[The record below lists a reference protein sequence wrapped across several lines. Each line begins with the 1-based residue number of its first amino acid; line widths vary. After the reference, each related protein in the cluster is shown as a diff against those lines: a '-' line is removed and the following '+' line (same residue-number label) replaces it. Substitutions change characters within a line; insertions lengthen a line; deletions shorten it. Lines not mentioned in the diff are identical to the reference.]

1 MKEEDILYAKV
12 IKRLIDFSFAI
23 LIMPLFI
30 IVFIV
35 IAIAIKLEDQ
45 GPIFYCGERLG
56 RNGKPFKMVKFR
68 SMKVNSPDWRL
79 EDGSTF
85 NAEDDPRQ
93 TRIGKIL
100 RITSIDEIPQII
112 NIIKGEMSFIGPR
125 PDPVDWLNRYS
136 EEDKLLLEVLPGV
149 TGYNQAYYR
158 NSTSG
163 REKIVNDIYYAENVS
178 FVLDVK
184 ILFVTL
190 ISVFSKKNI
199 YRC

>member
-1 MKEEDILYAKV
+1 MYAKV
-12 IKRLIDFSFAI
+12 IKRFIDFFLAI

-30 IVFIV
+30 LVFFV
-35 IAIAIKLEDQ
+35 VAIAIKLEDQ
-45 GPIFYCGERLG
+45 GPAFYCGERLG
-56 RNGKPFKMVKFR
+56 KNGKPFKMVKFR

-93 TRIGKIL
+93 TAVGKIL
-100 RITSIDEIPQII
+100 RKTSIDEIPQII

-136 EEDKLLLEVLPGV
+136 EKDKVLLEVLPGV
-149 TGYNQAYYR
+149 TGYNQAYFR
-158 NSTSG
+158 NATNS
-163 REKIVNDIYYAENVS
+163 REKIDNDIYYAENVS

-184 ILFVTL
+184 ILFVTM